1 MFLQTILHSSADTLL
16 FAIPALGLLAASV
29 FGLDERIACPE
40 KQPSRQSRLCGYDE
54 QGEPIL
60 TDPDGRLSSTRIG

>member
-1 MFLQTILHSSADTLL
+1 MHTLLHTSADTLL

-29 FGLDERIACPE
+29 FGLDGKMAQAAKP
-40 KQPSRQSRLCGYDE
+40 PSHQSRLCGYDE

-60 TDPDGRLSSTRIG
+60 ADPDGRLSNVCGR